1 MPQPISRSDATG
13 AAIFHARM
21 QLCVAGRQSAD
32 HGLLH
37 ARLAGEVL
45 DFGEQLVFHANSYF
59 GICQLCQLPNAKW
72 TRPRVPKMVPSMTED
87 TFSIRLARVIADRGL
102 SKQAAADLCG
112 VKYHALNA
120 VLIRENAL
128 PNAQIAHQIATGLGV
143 SLDWLLTGKER
154 AAAPVAVV
162 GRVGAGASV
171 PLVDAFEKGDGLY
184 HVARPPQLPNN
195 GVVAVEVEGDSMA
208 PMYQP
213 GHVLFFRRVADD
225 AVLDTDIGKPCVIED
240 AEHHAW
246 VKLLKRG
253 SAPGLWNLI
262 SLNPSAESAWDV
274 SILWAARVLMALPGD
289 LIEKVEEA

>member
-1 MPQPISRSDATG
+1 MAHAPMMITRWINDALDRSG
-13 AAIFHARM
+13 LSQAALAEA
-21 QLCVAGRQSAD
+21 LE
-32 HGLLH
+32 
-37 ARLAGEVL
+37 ARLRIPMDRSKV
-45 DFGEQLVFHANSYF
+45 N
-59 GICQLCQLPNAKW
+59 
-72 TRPRVPKMVPSMTED
+72 KMV
-87 TFSIRLARVIADRGL
+87 LGKRGL
-102 SKQAAADLCG
+102 SADEMIAIADICG
-112 VKYHALNA
+112 VG
-120 VLIRENAL
+120 L
-128 PNAQIAHQIATGLGV
+128 PGLGI
-143 SLDWLLTGKER
+143 KP
-154 AAAPVAVV
+154 APVAVV

-213 GHVLFFRRVADD
+213 GHVLFFRRVADGG
-225 AVLDTDIGKPCVIED
+225 VLESDIGKPCIVED

-289 LIEKVEEA
+289 LIEKVEKA

>member
-1 MPQPISRSDATG
+1 MDTG
-13 AAIFHARM
+13 DIIAINLTRLIQERGTNNRA
-21 QLCVAGRQSAD
+21 VADKA
-32 HGLLH
+32 GLNPT
-37 ARLAGEVL
+37 AVRDIVL
-45 DFGEQLVFHANSYF
+45 RK
-59 GICQLCQLPNAKW
+59 AKN
-72 TRPRVPKMVPSMTED
+72 P
-87 TFSIRLARVIADRGL
+87 TFSTLTKIA
-102 SKQAAADLCG
+102 QA
-112 VKYHALNA
+112 
-120 VLIRENAL
+120 
-128 PNAQIAHQIATGLGV
+128 LGV
-143 SLDWLLTGKER
+143 GIDEVIGTARSV
-154 AAAPVAVV
+154 APPPIAVV

-184 HVARPPQLPNN
+184 HVARPPQLPTN

-262 SLNPSAESAWDV
+262 SLNPSAESVWDV
-274 SILWAARVLMALPGD
+274 SILWAARVLLALPAD
-289 LIEKVEEA
+289 LVEKEGI